1 MNVKEL
7 LGKEVLDVHGDK
19 IGKVADLDVDML
31 HAVINHV
38 ILKSGLTKKYNIKVD
53 EIVTIGDKVILRTG
67 ADELRK
73 RVE

>member
-7 LGKEVLDVHGDK
+7 LGKEVLDVHGNK